1 MKLQSYSKELD
12 SILRRSLLC
21 PSCSI
26 LRLDPASDA
35 PRKRRCIARYA
46 STASSTAVNGR
57 QVIPPQNEFLH
68 EALTQVK
75 NKASAHLNLSRLQLA
90 IQGLES
96 QRPTTRIAIIG
107 LDVRDVARR
116 IVRLLLADPLE
127 DVQSWEKQIVEA
139 EDFQDVLLRHGRSS
153 MGQSQRP
160 ATMHT
165 LYIPSSLLEN
175 LNLEILIT
183 SVNSEHGQSAEVPT
197 EAFLSPAVGVPTA
210 FDGRRVTVN
219 QPVHHSLLVA
229 QGFEELVASIELLA
243 ATRFETKEDEEAVT
257 LVANLAGSNAQSQ
270 TRVLTSDIARA
281 EKGLEAIRQ
290 STSKATT
297 YEHEWLGSGMP
308 ILTKWLEKDIS
319 EREHVPPLIVTRLIT
334 SLLTSASRS
343 IETNALALR
352 QKSLQSALSVIERSR
367 IETAIDDFSRAAH
380 VELQSGLASAWSSRN
395 WRKLSWYKLFWRVD
409 DVGLIIS
416 DLVTNSW
423 LPRTERAIYELSGR
437 LIQLG
442 VSPMMPDLEVPQL
455 EHSTAFEPDATRATI
470 LDPAP
475 PVLAAAASN
484 VANEVALPMSR
495 PVLTTNNAVRDGI
508 EVKIQPV
515 PIPVP
520 ITSSISSARTGYMR
534 TQITDLTSTAQQL
547 VFRTLSISG
556 MSAGLSALTCVSELA
571 PTLYEAGSLFA
582 VGTVFALYRMQSGWQ
597 TATKALER
605 GLFEEGRDVIRRVT
619 QRMRELV
626 EKRAEEVAAGDPVE
640 QQMLEEAAGAVEKA
654 KKALEEVQKAQ
665 AP

>member
-1 MKLQSYSKELD
+1 MKLQGRSRELD
-12 SILRRSLLC
+12 SLVRRNFLC
-21 PSCSI
+21 PSCST
-26 LRLDPASDA
+26 LRFNPVSDA
-35 PRKRRCIARYA
+35 PRKRRRIERYA
-46 STASSTAVNGR
+46 STASSTAINGR
-57 QVIPPQNEFLH
+57 QPIPPQNEALH

-96 QRPTTRIAIIG
+96 QRPTTRIAVIG
-107 LDVRDVARR
+107 LNVRDVARR
-116 IVRLLLADPLE
+116 IARLLLADPLE
-127 DVQSWEKQIVEA
+127 DAQRWEKQILEA
-139 EDFQDVLLRHGRSS
+139 KEFEDVILRYGRSS
-153 MGQSQRP
+153 IGQSQQP
-160 ATMHT
+160 ATLHT
-165 LYIPSSLLEN
+165 LYIPSSLLEK

-183 SVNSEHGQSAEVPT
+183 SVNSEHGQSTDVPT

-219 QPVHHSLLVA
+219 QPVHHALLVA
-229 QGFEELVASIELLA
+229 QSFEELVASIEVLA
-243 ATRFETKEDEEAVT
+243 ATRFETEEDKEAVT
-257 LVANLAGSNAQSQ
+257 LVVNLAGSNAQSQ

-281 EKGLEAIRQ
+281 EKGLEAIRE

-308 ILTKWLEKDIS
+308 ILTKWLEKDIN
-319 EREHVPPLIVTRLIT
+319 ENDNVPPLIVTRLIT
-334 SLLTSASRS
+334 SLLTSAGKS

-352 QKSLQSALSVIERSR
+352 QKSLQSALSVMERSR

-423 LPRTERAIYELSGR
+423 LPRTERAVYELSGR

-442 VSPMMPDLEVPQL
+442 VSPVMPEPEVPQL
-455 EHSTAFEPDATRATI
+455 EHSTAFEHDTTRATN

-484 VANEVALPMSR
+484 VANEVALPESR
-495 PVLTTNNAVRDGI
+495 PVLTTNNTVRDGI
-508 EVKIQPV
+508 EIKMQPI
-515 PIPVP
+515 PMPVP
-520 ITSSISSARTGYMR
+520 ITSAISSARTGYMR

-556 MSAGLSALTCVSELA
+556 MSAGLSALTYVSELA

-597 TATKALER
+597 TATKALEH

-619 QRMRELV
+619 QRMRELM

-640 QQMLEEAAGAVEKA
+640 QQMLQEAAGAVEKA
-654 KKALEEVQKAQ
+654 QKALEQVQKA
-665 AP
+665 PDP